1 MPTMSSDTDRLV
13 TGVTARTSE
22 RGAATRVALLVAARE
37 VFVES
42 GFAESG
48 VTDVVSRAGASVG
61 SLYHHF
67 SGKADLYLTL
77 FDEFQIRQTQ
87 RTKQAV
93 QAARAEGEND
103 PMRLFIAGARAYLEG
118 CLAEREISALFLRGD
133 GPPGFEV
140 IMRDRLRQWAKRN
153 ATLFEGDEEPWS
165 WSSPARSPRP
175 SPRSPCPRTRTPPA
189 FWPRTCWPSSGRSA
203 VPERAPHVLAKGVP
217 TSCSGG
223 SAAPEAGSR
232 VLPGGV
238 SAAIG
243 QVRRP

>member
-1 MPTMSSDTDRLV
+1 VPTMSSDTDRLV

-93 QAARAEGEND
+93 QAVRAEGETD

-153 ATLFEGDEEPWS
+153 ATLFEGDEG
-165 WSSPARSPRP
+165 ALVVVL
-175 SPRSPCPRTRTPPA
+175 TGA
-189 FWPRTCWPSSGRSA
+189 LAAA
-203 VPERAPHVLAKGVP
+203 VSEVALSEDEDA
-217 TSCSGG
+217 
-223 SAAPEAGSR
+223 SR
-232 VLPGGV
+232 VLV
-238 SAAIG
+238 EDVLAIIG
-243 QVRRP
+243 QIRRP

>member
-153 ATLFEGDEEPWS
+153 ATLFEGDEG
-165 WSSPARSPRP
+165 ALVVVL
-175 SPRSPCPRTRTPPA
+175 TGA
-189 FWPRTCWPSSGRSA
+189 LAAA
-203 VPERAPHVLAKGVP
+203 VSEVALSEDEDA
-217 TSCSGG
+217 
-223 SAAPEAGSR
+223 SR
-232 VLPGGV
+232 VLAEDV
-238 SAAIG
+238 LAIIG
-243 QVRRP
+243 QIRRP

>member
-1 MPTMSSDTDRLV
+1 VPTMSSDTDRLV

-93 QAARAEGEND
+93 QAVRAEGEND

-153 ATLFEGDEEPWS
+153 ATLFEGDEG
-165 WSSPARSPRP
+165 ALVVVL
-175 SPRSPCPRTRTPPA
+175 TGA
-189 FWPRTCWPSSGRSA
+189 LAAA
-203 VPERAPHVLAKGVP
+203 VSEVALSEDEDA
-217 TSCSGG
+217 
-223 SAAPEAGSR
+223 SR
-232 VLPGGV
+232 VLAEDV
-238 SAAIG
+238 LAIIG
-243 QVRRP
+243 QIRRP